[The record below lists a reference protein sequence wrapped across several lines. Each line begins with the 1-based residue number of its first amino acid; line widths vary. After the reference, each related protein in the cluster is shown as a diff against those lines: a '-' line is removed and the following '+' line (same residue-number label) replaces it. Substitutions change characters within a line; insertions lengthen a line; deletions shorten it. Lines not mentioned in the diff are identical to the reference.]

1 MKKLLTLT
9 LIVLTSLLTNAQ
21 AAEGTPHL
29 RMATTTSTDN
39 SGLLRVLNPAFEREN
54 GIKVDVIAVGTGKA
68 LRLGANGDVDI
79 VFVHAPPAEEKFM
92 AAGNGVDRRAVM
104 HNDFVIVGPPAD
116 PAGLRTTRDAV
127 AALTRLASS
136 GQTFISR
143 GDDSGTDKKEHH
155 LWQAAGIK
163 PQGPWYLSVGQGMG
177 AVLAIANDK
186 LAYTLT
192 DRGTYISM
200 RSKLALRIVSEGD
213 PRLFNPYHII
223 AVNPGKYPDIQYRL
237 ARRYID
243 FVTGS
248 EGQRLIGDY
257 RLLGQQLFTP
267 DVIPAP

>member
-1 MKKLLTLT
+1 MKRLFVITLFT
-9 LIVLTSLLTNAQ
+9 LASLCGSVQ
-21 AAEGTPHL
+21 AADEPAHL
-29 RMATTTSTDN
+29 RMATTTSTEN
-39 SGLLRVLNPAFEREN
+39 SGLLRVINPVFEREN

-68 LRLGANGDVDI
+68 LRLGSNGDVDI

-92 AAGNGVDRRAVM
+92 AAGSGVDRRAVM
-104 HNDFVIVGPPAD
+104 HNDFVIVGPATDPAD
-116 PAGLRTTRDAV
+116 LHSSKDVV
-127 AALTRLASS
+127 AALTRLATS

-155 LWQAAGIK
+155 LWQAAGFV

-200 RSKLALRIVSEGD
+200 QSKLALKIVSEGD

-223 AVNPGKYPDIQYRL
+223 AVNPEKHPDIQYQL

-243 FVTGS
+243 FITGP
-248 EGQRLIGDY
+248 EGQKLIGDY
-257 RLLGQQLFTP
+257 HLLGQQLFTP
-267 DVIPAP
+267 DVIPAQ